1 MRQFLIKCVAVA
13 ISLLLALVLAEG
25 VLRAAPSLIG
35 LAILNR
41 FHPDLRSKIAKEI
54 GLETGDDFILVT
66 SAERSDKGPDFYLMK
81 PNGVYWKP
89 VDDIDKAHG
98 AVEEVTTDERG
109 FCNPARLAGLKTVD
123 VATLAGSIPTCSY
136 ISGEEI
142 FSSYLGIESALASYN
157 LAVRGVGPYEFV
169 EVLKRY
175 VGDLKPRLV
184 ILAISEGNDLRD
196 CQRHID
202 HVSGKKL
209 RERRP
214 LGGPFTW
221 SYALAFIKGGIEVA
235 VATVKE
241 QFEPDFR
248 YTVVTQGQTIPM
260 NIANSDTD
268 ELALA
273 RAVESGEKS
282 PELYRP
288 PLVEFVRMGRDHD
301 FVPLVVIVPNAYTI
315 YDRSITY
322 SDPAIASLVR
332 GYSAA
337 QRNWLAQ
344 NAASIGYKFFDPT
357 DALQEMAASR
367 PLLYFPSNVHPTA
380 EGQKALAEI
389 VAPTV
394 RALLVAP

>member
-1 MRQFLIKCVAVA
+1 MRQFMVKCVAVA
-13 ISLLLALVLAEG
+13 ISLLVALVLVEG

-35 LAILNR
+35 LTILNR
-41 FHPDLRSKIAKEI
+41 FHPDLRSTIAKEI
-54 GLETGDDFILVT
+54 GLETGDDFVLVT

-89 VDDIDKAHG
+89 VDSIDKAYG
-98 AVEEVTTDERG
+98 AIEEVTTDERG
-109 FCNPARLAGLKTVD
+109 FCNPARVAGLKTAD

-142 FSSYLGIESALASYN
+142 FSSYLGTESALASYN
-157 LAVRGVGPYEFV
+157 LAVRGVGPYEFI

-175 VGDLKPRLV
+175 VDDLKPKLV

-196 CQRHID
+196 CQRYID
-202 HVSGKKL
+202 HVSGKKV
-209 RERRP
+209 RDRQP
-214 LGGPFTW
+214 LGGPFAW

-248 YTVVTQGQTIPM
+248 YTVVTRGQTIPM
-260 NIANSDTD
+260 NVANSDTD
-268 ELALA
+268 ELTLA

-288 PLVEFVRMGRDHD
+288 PLEEFVRTARDHN
-301 FVPLVVIVPNAYTI
+301 FIPLVIIVPNAYTI

-322 SDPAIASLVR
+322 DDPSVAPLIR

-344 NAASIGYKFFDPT
+344 NAASIGYQFFDPT
-357 DALQEMAASR
+357 DALQEQAATR

-394 RALLVAP
+394 KALLAAP